1 MKVRIFSDIFRS
13 SLSSL
18 IQSYSCILVIAFL
31 EPKYFNIASNNV
43 PILVI
48 CTLTILTGTNFI
60 LLNSEQEFSEI
71 KACLLQRFFI
81 CLNNQLSSTRP
92 SRKGNASHLP
102 GLIFRSKK
110 WQKERKACS
119 QNSDIPHT
127 NSSIYFFL

>member
-18 IQSYSCILVIAFL
+18 IQSFSCILVIAL
-31 EPKYFNIASNNV
+31 LVPKYFNIASNNV

-71 KACLLQRFFI
+71 KACLLMFKNIKRFFI
-81 CLNNQLSSTRP
+81 CLNNQLSSTGP
-92 SRKGNASHLP
+92 SRKGNASHRPPPTPLNTHTHNFP
-102 GLIFRSKK
+102 E
-110 WQKERKACS
+110 QKMTERKKGV
-119 QNSDIPHT
+119 
-127 NSSIYFFL
+127 